1 MKKISYIIYSIF
13 FVLLLN
19 SCDIL
24 DLKPLDK
31 LSDEDVWNDPS
42 LMQLYV
48 NSCYTALPHGF
59 DQYMQGSFTDELWS
73 RSNDHASQE
82 LLSGAL
88 DPDNV
93 NSLPTHLNYWKT
105 AYANIRKINTF
116 FDKSET
122 APLSEEQR
130 KGMIGELKFLRA
142 YVYANLLWCYGGV
155 PIITKV
161 YELNEDYKIPRN
173 SYEECVDF
181 IVTELEEAKSMLPD
195 KQPADETGRA
205 SGDACQA
212 LIARVLLYWASP
224 LHNPN
229 NDMKRWENAANAA
242 EKLIDTRY
250 SLQNDYGSLFL
261 KDNNEI
267 IFARQFTQSNS
278 TVFNMVQ
285 GRSGD
290 GGHGTMD
297 PLQNLVNSYEMKA
310 TGKLPCTERSDGTYA
325 PDLSSGYDPQS
336 PYEGRDP
343 RFYAS
348 ILYDGAVWQGR
359 ETETFKGGRDHKD
372 YSGGGSTW
380 LASETSYYLRKF
392 LDESIPPT
400 GSSQNSTV
408 PWIFLRY
415 AEVLLNYAEAKFE
428 LGDEETARKYLNM
441 VRQRPSVQMP
451 IVTDMGE
458 ALRKRIRNERR
469 IELVF
474 EYHRFFDVRRWKIA
488 EETENRPVV
497 AMEIVKEND
506 QSKTYTEVIKFQR
519 KFYSKNYY
527 LPIPRTEVEKSLGA
541 IEQNPGY

>member
-1 MKKISYIIYSIF
+1 MKKINYILYSLF
-13 FVLLLN
+13 SVLLFY
-19 SCDIL
+19 SCDIM

-31 LSDEDVWNDPS
+31 LSDEDVWKDPS

-73 RSNDHASQE
+73 RSNDRASQE
-82 LLSGAL
+82 LLSGAI

-105 AYANIRKINTF
+105 AYTNIRKINTF
-116 FDKSET
+116 FDKSQN
-122 APLSEEQR
+122 APLSDEQR

-142 YVYANLLWCYGGV
+142 YIYANLIWSYGGV

-173 SYEECVDF
+173 SYDECVDF
-181 IVTELEEAKSMLPD
+181 IITELEEAKSMLPE
-195 KQPADETGRA
+195 KQPVEETGRA

-212 LIARVLLYWASP
+212 LITRVLLYWASP
-224 LHNPN
+224 LNNPS
-229 NDMKRWENAANAA
+229 NDVKRWEQVANAA
-242 EKLIDTRY
+242 EKLLDTRY
-250 SLQNDYGSLFL
+250 SLHDDYESLFL
-261 KDNNEI
+261 KDNDEI

-278 TVFNMVQ
+278 TGFNTVQ

-310 TGKLPCTERSDGTYA
+310 TGKLPCTERPDGTYA
-325 PDLSSGYDPQS
+325 PDLSSGYDPQN

-392 LDESIPPT
+392 LDETIPPT
-400 GSSQNSTV
+400 GSSRNSTS

-441 VRQRPSVQMP
+441 VRQRPGVEMP
-451 IVTDMGE
+451 LVTDTGE
-458 ALRKRIRNERR
+458 ALRKRIQNERR

-488 EETENRPVV
+488 EETENRPVL
-497 AMEIVKEND
+497 AIEIVKEND

-519 KFYSKNYY
+519 KFYPKNYY

-541 IEQNPGY
+541 IEQNTGY

>member
-1 MKKISYIIYSIF
+1 MKKISYIIYSIL
-13 FVLLLN
+13 FVLFLN

-31 LSDEDVWNDPS
+31 LSDEDVWSDPS

-93 NSLPTHLNYWKT
+93 NKLPTHLNYWKT
-105 AYANIRKINTF
+105 AYASIRKINTF
-116 FDKSET
+116 FDKSQ
-122 APLSEEQR
+122 ASPLSEEQR

-142 YVYANLLWCYGGV
+142 YIYANLLWCYGGIPV
-155 PIITKV
+155 ITKV

-195 KQPADETGRA
+195 KQPANETGRA

-212 LIARVLLYWASP
+212 LITRVLLYWASP
-224 LHNPN
+224 LQNPN
-229 NDMKRWENAANAA
+229 NDMKRWEKVANAA
-242 EKLIDTRY
+242 ETLIDTRY
-250 SLQNDYGSLFL
+250 SLQDDYESLFL

-278 TVFNMVQ
+278 TGFHTVQ

-310 TGKLPCTERSDGTYA
+310 TGKLPCIEQPDGTYT
-325 PDLSSGYDPQS
+325 PDLSSGYDPQN
-336 PYEGRDP
+336 PYKGRDP

-348 ILYDGAVWQGR
+348 VLYDGTMWQGR
-359 ETETFKGGRDHKD
+359 ETETFKGGKDHKD

-380 LASETSYYLRKF
+380 LASETSYYLRKC
-392 LDESIPPT
+392 LNESIPPA
-400 GSSQNSTV
+400 GSSQNPTT
-408 PWIFLRY
+408 PWIFFRY

-451 IVTDMGE
+451 EVTDAGE
-458 ALRKRIRNERR
+458 VLRKRIQNERR
-469 IELVF
+469 VELAF

-488 EETENRPVV
+488 DETENRPVV
-497 AMEIVKEND
+497 AIEIVKNSN

-519 KFYSKNYY
+519 KFYAKDYY

-541 IEQNPGY
+541 IKQNPGY